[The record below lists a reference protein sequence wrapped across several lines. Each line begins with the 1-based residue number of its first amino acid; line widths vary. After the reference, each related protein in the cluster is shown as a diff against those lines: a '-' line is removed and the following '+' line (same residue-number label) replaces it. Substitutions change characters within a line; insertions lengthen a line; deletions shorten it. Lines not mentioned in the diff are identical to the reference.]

1 VFTALLD
8 TNVLWPSLLRDF
20 LLSLAIEGLYR
31 PVWSETILAELEYH
45 EAAKLVGRGMAR
57 TEADLRSAWLVAQ
70 MREHFDDALVTGWE
84 GLDGT
89 YGLPDPDDEHVL
101 AAAVVGAAGVIVTY
115 NVKDFPASKVPAGID
130 VLAPEVFAH
139 TTVSLDPPRAMV
151 AVNQIAARSGT
162 HGPPRTAEEILD
174 LLVSR
179 YRLHD
184 AVACLREGS

>member
-1 VFTALLD
+1 MFTALLD

-139 TTVSLDPPRAMV
+139 TTVSLDRRRLPSRRFLTAPMASQPQKI
-151 AVNQIAARSGT
+151 AVGSRSTSARRSSTRG
-162 HGPPRTAEEILD
+162 
-174 LLVSR
+174 V
-179 YRLHD
+179 
-184 AVACLREGS
+184 GSMRS